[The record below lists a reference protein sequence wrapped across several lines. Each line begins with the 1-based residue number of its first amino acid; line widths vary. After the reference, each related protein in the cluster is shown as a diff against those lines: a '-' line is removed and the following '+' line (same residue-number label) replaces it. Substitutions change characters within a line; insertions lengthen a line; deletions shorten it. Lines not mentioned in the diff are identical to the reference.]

1 MKLSTFTYP
10 ASHQTPVAS
19 PPPIDPARTL
29 VILFGPSQLLD
40 VQGPIQA
47 ILSAYAGAAAIGCS
61 SSGEIFGTQVQD
73 DTLVVGLLQFDST
86 TVRTASAPVT
96 DPGHSFKAAQTLANQ
111 LMDPALRG
119 ILVLSDGLGVNGSDL
134 IHGLNSILPAHV
146 IVTGGLAGD
155 GNRFKRTW
163 VLKDGLPVSG
173 YVTAVGFYGSA
184 VRLTHGS
191 KGGWDLF
198 GPERLITRSQ
208 GNVLYELNRK
218 PALQLYKDYLG
229 QLASGLPGTALHFPL
244 AIRHTQQ
251 DSKRLVRTIL
261 AIDETAQSLTFA
273 GDMPE
278 GAYAQFMRANFDRL
292 IQGASDAATLAAAP
306 DSKSS
311 PTLSIAISCVG
322 RRIVLGERT
331 EEEVEA
337 VFDML
342 PKGAAQIGFYS
353 YGEISPYATGHCDLH
368 NQTMTLTTISEA
380 A

>member
-10 ASHQTPVAS
+10 ASHPTPIAS
-19 PPPIDPARTL
+19 HPLRHPAQTL
-29 VILFGPSQLLD
+29 VILFGPSHLLTD
-40 VQGPIQA
+40 PAPLTSV
-47 ILSAYAGAAAIGCS
+47 LSAYAGAAVVGCS

-73 DTLVVGLLQFDST
+73 DTLVVGVLEFAQT

-96 DPGHSFKAAQTLANQ
+96 DAGQSFQAAQAIATQ
-111 LMDPALRG
+111 LLDPSLQG
-119 ILVLSDGLGVNGSDL
+119 LLILSDGLKVNGSEL
-134 IHGLNSILPAHV
+134 IRGLNSKLPPTIL
-146 IVTGGLAGD
+146 VTGGLAGD
-155 GNRFKRTW
+155 GDRFKQTW
-163 VLKDGLPVSG
+163 VLHNDRPVSG
-173 YVTAVGFYGSA
+173 YVTAVGFYGPA

-218 PALQLYKDYLG
+218 PALHLYKEYLG
-229 QLASGLPGTALHFPL
+229 DLAGGLPGSALHFPL
-244 AIRHTQQ
+244 AIRSNPQ
-251 DSKRLVRTIL
+251 DPKRLVRTIL
-261 AIDETAQSLTFA
+261 AIDEAEQSLTFA

-278 GAYAQFMRANFDRL
+278 GHYAQFMRANFDRL
-292 IQGASDAATLAAAP
+292 IQGASEAATSATARSAA
-306 DSKSS
+306 DS

-337 VFDML
+337 VFDVL
-342 PKGAAQIGFYS
+342 PKDAAQIGFYS
-353 YGEISPYATGHCDLH
+353 YGEISPYTTGQCDLH

>member
-10 ASHQTPVAS
+10 AVHQASIASH
-19 PPPIDPARTL
+19 PIKDPARTL
-29 VILFGPSQLLD
+29 VILFGPSHLMNAPGL
-40 VQGPIQA
+40 IQTVLA
-47 ILSAYAGAAAIGCS
+47 AYPGAAAIGCS

-73 DTLVVGLLQFDST
+73 DTLVVGLLEFDST
-86 TVRTASAPVT
+86 TVRTASAQVT
-96 DPGHSFKAAQTLANQ
+96 DPSHSFEAAQTLANH
-111 LMDPALRG
+111 LIDPALRG
-119 ILVLSDGLGVNGSDL
+119 VLVLSDGLGVNGSEL
-134 IHGLNSILPAHV
+134 IRGLNAVLPAHV
-146 IVTGGLAGD
+146 VVSGGLAGD
-155 GNRFKRTW
+155 GDRFKRTW
-163 VLKDGLPVSG
+163 VVKDGLPVSG

-184 VRLTHGS
+184 IRLTHGS

-198 GPERLITRSQ
+198 GPERLITRSR
-208 GNVLYELNRK
+208 GNVLYQLNQK

-229 QLASGLPGTALHFPL
+229 ELTGGLPSTALHFPL
-244 AIRHTQQ
+244 AIRQTQQ
-251 DSKRLVRTIL
+251 DAKRLVRTIL
-261 AIDETAQSLTFA
+261 AVDESAQSLTFA

-292 IQGASDAATLAAAP
+292 IQGASDAATVAATLGAN
-306 DSKSS
+306 SS
-311 PTLSIAISCVG
+311 PILSIAISCVG
-322 RRIVLGERT
+322 RRLVLGERT

-353 YGEISPYATGHCDLH
+353 YGEISPYSTGHCDLH

>member
-10 ASHQTPVAS
+10 ASHQIPVAS
-19 PPPIDPARTL
+19 RPLADPARTL
-29 VILFGPSQLLD
+29 VILFGPSLLLD
-40 VQGPIQA
+40 TPGPVQTVLA
-47 ILSAYAGAAAIGCS
+47 AYPGAAAIGCS
-61 SSGEIFGTQVQD
+61 SSGEIFGTRIQD
-73 DTLVVGLLQFDST
+73 DTLVVGLLEFDST
-86 TVRTASAPVT
+86 TVRTASAHVA
-96 DPGHSFKAAQTLANQ
+96 DPGHSFDAAQALAGQ

-119 ILVLSDGLGVNGSDL
+119 VLVLSDGLGVNGSEL
-134 IHGLNSILPAHV
+134 IRGLNAVLPARV
-146 IVTGGLAGD
+146 VTSGGLAGD
-155 GNRFKRTW
+155 GDRFKRTW
-163 VLKDGLPVSG
+163 VVKDGRPVSG

-218 PALQLYKDYLG
+218 PALQLYKEYLG
-229 QLASGLPGTALHFPL
+229 GLAGGLPGAALHFPL

-251 DSKRLVRTIL
+251 DAKRLVRTIL

-306 DSKSS
+306 GTASA
-311 PTLSIAISCVG
+311 PTLSLAISCVG

-337 VFDML
+337 VFDVL
-342 PKGAAQIGFYS
+342 PEGAQQIGFYS
-353 YGEISPYATGHCDLH
+353 YGEISPYSTGQCDLH

>member
-10 ASHQTPVAS
+10 ASHRTPIAS
-19 PPPIDPARTL
+19 LPLKDPTRTL
-29 VILFGPSQLLD
+29 VILFGPSQLLNNPEP
-40 VQGPIQA
+40 VQTV
-47 ILSAYAGAAAIGCS
+47 LTAYAGAAAIGCS

-73 DTLVVGLLQFDST
+73 DTLVVGLLEFDST
-86 TVRTASAPVT
+86 TVRTASAKVT
-96 DPGHSFKAAQTLANQ
+96 DQSHSFDAAQTIAHQ
-111 LMDPALRG
+111 LHDPALRG

-134 IHGLNSILPAHV
+134 IRGLNSVLPAHV
-146 IVTGGLAGD
+146 VVTGGLAGD
-155 GNRFKRTW
+155 GDRFKQTW
-163 VLKDGLPVSG
+163 VLQEGRPVSG

-198 GPERLITRSQ
+198 GPERLITRSR
-208 GNVLYELNRK
+208 GNILYELNRK

-229 QLASGLPGTALHFPL
+229 ELASGLPGTALHFPL
-244 AIRHTQQ
+244 AIRRQQ
-251 DSKRLVRTIL
+251 GDAKHLVRTIL
-261 AIDETAQSLTFA
+261 AIDETDQSLTFA

-292 IQGASDAATLAAAP
+292 IQGASDAATSAATTKAAAT
-306 DSKSS
+306 

-337 VFDML
+337 AFDML
-342 PKGAAQIGFYS
+342 PTGSAQIGFYS

>member
-1 MKLSTFTYP
+1 MKLSTFTHP
-10 ASHQTPVAS
+10 ASHQTPIAS
-19 PPPIDPARTL
+19 PPLKDPARTL
-29 VILFGPSQLLD
+29 VILFGPSHLLD
-40 VQGPIQA
+40 APGPIQTVLA
-47 ILSAYAGAAAIGCS
+47 AYAGAAAIGCS

-73 DTLVVGLLQFDST
+73 DTLVVGLLEFDST
-86 TVRTASAPVT
+86 TVRTASALVA
-96 DPGHSFKAAQTLANQ
+96 DPGHSFDAAQALAKQ

-119 ILVLSDGLGVNGSDL
+119 VLVLSDGLSVNGSEL
-134 IHGLNSILPAHV
+134 IRGLNAVLPAQV
-146 IVTGGLAGD
+146 VVSGGLAGD
-155 GNRFKRTW
+155 GDRFKRTW
-163 VLKDGLPVSG
+163 VLHKGRPVSG
-173 YVTAVGFYGSA
+173 HVTAVGFYGSA
-184 VRLTHGS
+184 IRLTHGS

-198 GPERLITRSQ
+198 GPERLITRSH
-208 GNVLYELNRK
+208 GNVLYELNER
-218 PALQLYKDYLG
+218 PALQLYKEYLG
-229 QLASGLPGTALHFPL
+229 ERASGLPGTALHFPL
-244 AIRHTQQ
+244 AIRQTQQ

-261 AIDETAQSLTFA
+261 AVDESAQSLTFA

-292 IQGASDAATLAAAP
+292 IQGASDAATVATTTRAEA
-306 DSKSS
+306 S

-322 RRIVLGERT
+322 RRLVLGERT

-353 YGEISPYATGHCDLH
+353 YGEISPYSTGHCDLH

>member
-10 ASHQTPVAS
+10 AAHQTPIAS
-19 PPPIDPARTL
+19 HPLKDPARTL
-29 VILFGPSQLLD
+29 VILFGPSHLLD
-40 VQGPIQA
+40 HPGPIQA
-47 ILSAYAGAAAIGCS
+47 VLTAYAGAAAVGCS

-73 DTLVVGLLQFDST
+73 DTLVVGLVEFDST
-86 TVRTASAPVT
+86 HVRTASAHVA
-96 DPGHSFKAAQTLANQ
+96 DPGHSFEAAQTLAHQ

-119 ILVLSDGLGVNGSDL
+119 ILVLSDGLGVNGSEL
-134 IHGLNSILPAHV
+134 IRGLNSVLPAHV
-146 IVTGGLAGD
+146 VVTGGLAGD
-155 GNRFKRTW
+155 GDRFKRTW
-163 VLKDGLPVSG
+163 VLKDGLLVAG
-173 YVTAVGFYGSA
+173 HITAVGFYGSA

-198 GPERLITRSQ
+198 GPERLITRAQ
-208 GNVLYELNRK
+208 GNVLYELNQK
-218 PALQLYKDYLG
+218 PALQLYKEYLG
-229 QLASGLPGTALHFPL
+229 ELASGLPGAALHFPL
-244 AIRHTQQ
+244 AIRHTQT
-251 DSKRLVRTIL
+251 DTKRLVRTIL
-261 AIDETAQSLTFA
+261 AVDEGAQSLTFA

-292 IQGASDAATLAAAP
+292 IQGASDAATLAATSGTEHA
-306 DSKSS
+306 

-337 VFDML
+337 AFDVL

>member
-1 MKLSTFTYP
+1 MKLSTFSYP
-10 ASHQTPVAS
+10 ASHQPPIAS
-19 PPPIDPARTL
+19 PPLKDPARTL
-29 VILFGPSQLLD
+29 VILFGPSHLMD
-40 VQGPIQA
+40 TPGPVQTVLA
-47 ILSAYAGAAAIGCS
+47 AYAGAAAIGCS
-61 SSGEIFGTQVQD
+61 SSGEIFGAQVQD
-73 DTLVVGLLQFDST
+73 DTLVVGLLEFDST
-86 TVRTASAPVT
+86 TVRTASARVT
-96 DPGHSFKAAQTLANQ
+96 DPGHSFGAAQALANH
-111 LMDPALRG
+111 LIDPALRG
-119 ILVLSDGLGVNGSDL
+119 VLVLSDGLGVNGSEL
-134 IHGLNSILPAHV
+134 IRGLNAVLPAQV
-146 IVTGGLAGD
+146 VVSGGLAGD
-155 GNRFKRTW
+155 GGRFKRTW
-163 VLKDGLPVSG
+163 VVKDGLPVSG

-184 VRLTHGS
+184 IRLTHGS

-229 QLASGLPGTALHFPL
+229 ELASGLPGTALHFPL

-251 DSKRLVRTIL
+251 DAKRLVRTIL
-261 AIDETAQSLTFA
+261 AVDEGAQSLTFA

-292 IQGASDAATLAAAP
+292 IQGASDAATVAATP
-306 DSKSS
+306 GTDSS

-322 RRIVLGERT
+322 RRLVLGERT

-342 PKGAAQIGFYS
+342 PKDAAQIGFYS
-353 YGEISPYATGHCDLH
+353 YGEISPYSTGHCDLH

>member
-1 MKLSTFTYP
+1 M
-10 ASHQTPVAS
+10 
-19 PPPIDPARTL
+19 
-29 VILFGPSQLLD
+29 FGPSRLLD
-40 VQGPIQA
+40 APTPIQSVLA
-47 ILSAYAGAAAIGCS
+47 AYPGAAAIGCS
-61 SSGEIFGTQVQD
+61 SSGEIFGTHIQD
-73 DTLVVGLLQFDST
+73 DTLVVALIQFDHT
-86 TVRTASAPVT
+86 TVRTASAQVT
-96 DPGHSFKAAQTLANQ
+96 DPEKSFDAAQSIARQ

-119 ILVLSDGLGVNGSDL
+119 VLVLSDGLGVNGSEL
-134 IHGLNSILPAHV
+134 IRGINTILPAHV
-146 IVTGGLAGD
+146 VVSGGLAGD
-155 GNRFKRTW
+155 GDRFKRTW
-163 VLKDGLPVSG
+163 VIKDGLPAGS
-173 YVTAVGFYGSA
+173 YVTAVGLYGTA

-208 GNVLYELNRK
+208 GNVLYELNHK

-229 QLASGLPGTALHFPL
+229 ELASGLPGTALHFPL
-244 AIRHTQQ
+244 SIRQKQENT
-251 DSKRLVRTIL
+251 KRLVRTIL

-278 GAYAQFMRANFDRL
+278 GFYAQFMRANFDRL
-292 IQGASDAATLAAAP
+292 IQGASDAAGLASQSGT
-306 DSKSS
+306 DFT

-322 RRIVLGERT
+322 RRMVLGQRT

-337 VFDML
+337 AFDVL
-342 PKGAAQIGFYS
+342 PKGAQQIGFYS

>member
-10 ASHQTPVAS
+10 ASHQTPVATL
-19 PPPIDPARTL
+19 PLKDPARAL
-29 VILFGPSQLLD
+29 VILFGPSHLLD
-40 VQGPIQA
+40 TPGPIQTVLA
-47 ILSAYAGAAAIGCS
+47 AYAGAAAVGCS

-73 DTLVVGLLQFDST
+73 NTLVVGLLEFDSAT
-86 TVRTASAPVT
+86 IRTASAHVT
-96 DPGHSFKAAQTLANQ
+96 NPDHSFEAAEALARQ

-119 ILVLSDGLGVNGSDL
+119 VLVLSDGLGVNGSEL
-134 IHGLNSILPAHV
+134 IRGLNTVLPADV
-146 IVTGGLAGD
+146 VVTGGLAGD
-155 GNRFKRTW
+155 GDRFKRTW
-163 VLKDGLPVSG
+163 VLRDGQPVSG

-198 GPERLITRSQ
+198 GPERLITRSH
-208 GNVLYELNRK
+208 GNVLYELNQR

-229 QLASGLPGTALHFPL
+229 ELASGLPGTALHFPL
-244 AIRHTQQ
+244 AIRQTQQ
-251 DSKRLVRTIL
+251 DAKRLVRTIL
-261 AIDETAQSLTFA
+261 AVDESAQSLTFA

-292 IQGASDAATLAAAP
+292 IQGASDAATAATPSANP
-306 DSKSS
+306 S

-322 RRIVLGERT
+322 RRLVLGERT

-342 PKGAAQIGFYS
+342 PKGAAQVGFYS
-353 YGEISPYATGHCDLH
+353 YGEISPYSTGHCDLH

>member
-1 MKLSTFTYP
+1 MKLSTYTYADTDRAP
-10 ASHQTPVAS
+10 RASIPLKN
-19 PPPIDPARTL
+19 PDRTL
-29 VILFGPSQLLD
+29 LIMFGPSRLLD
-40 VQGPIQA
+40 TPEPIQSVLA
-47 ILSAYAGAAAIGCS
+47 AYPGAAAIGCS
-61 SSGEIFGTQVQD
+61 SSGEIIGTHIQD
-73 DTLVVGLLQFDST
+73 DTLVVGVIQFDST

-96 DPGHSFKAAQTLANQ
+96 DPGKSFEAAQSLANQ
-111 LMDPALRG
+111 LMAPGLG
-119 ILVLSDGLGVNGSDL
+119 GVLVLSDGLGVNGSEL
-134 IHGLNSILPAHV
+134 IRGLNSVLPAN
-146 IVTGGLAGD
+146 IVVSGGLAGD
-155 GNRFKRTW
+155 GDRFKRTW
-163 VLKDGLPVSG
+163 VVKDGLPVGG
-173 YVTAVGFYGSA
+173 YVTAVGLYGTA

-208 GNVLYELNRK
+208 GNVLYELNHK

-229 QLASGLPGTALHFPL
+229 ELANGLPGTALHFPL
-244 AIRHTQQ
+244 SIRQAQ
-251 DSKRLVRTIL
+251 ENAKRLVRTIL
-261 AIDETAQSLTFA
+261 AIDHTAQSLTFA

-292 IQGASDAATLAAAP
+292 IQGASDAATLAAP
-306 DSKSS
+306 FGTDSS

-322 RRIVLGERT
+322 RRMVLGQRT

-337 VFDML
+337 AFDVL
-342 PKGAAQIGFYS
+342 PKGAQQVGFYS

>member
-1 MKLSTFTYP
+1 MRLSTYTYP
-10 ASHQTPVAS
+10 ASHRTPIAS
-19 PPPIDPARTL
+19 PPLKDPSRTL
-29 VILFGPSQLLD
+29 VILFGPSQLID
-40 VQGPIQA
+40 DPGPIQA
-47 ILSAYAGAAAIGCS
+47 VLTACAGAAAIGCS
-61 SSGEIFGTQVQD
+61 SSGEIFGTQVHD

-86 TVRTASAPVT
+86 SVRTASAPVT
-96 DPGHSFKAAQTLANQ
+96 NPGHSFTAAQSLANQ

-134 IHGLNSILPAHV
+134 IRGLNSVLPTHV

-155 GNRFKRTW
+155 GDRFKRTW
-163 VLKDGLPVSG
+163 VVKDGLPVSG

-218 PALQLYKDYLG
+218 PALHLYKDYLG

-251 DSKRLVRTIL
+251 DAKRLVRTIL

-292 IQGASDAATLAAAP
+292 IQGASDAATLATAP
-306 DSKSS
+306 GTESS

-337 VFDML
+337 VFDVL
-342 PKGAAQIGFYS
+342 PKGTAQIGFYS

>member
-10 ASHQTPVAS
+10 ASHRTPIAS
-19 PPPIDPARTL
+19 LPLKDPARTL
-29 VILFGPSQLLD
+29 VILFGPSQLLENPEP
-40 VQGPIQA
+40 VQTVLA
-47 ILSAYAGAAAIGCS
+47 AYAGAAAVGCS

-73 DTLVVGLLQFDST
+73 DTLVVGLLEFDGT
-86 TVRTASAPVT
+86 TVRTASAKVT
-96 DPGHSFKAAQTLANQ
+96 DQSHSFDAAQTIANQ
-111 LMDPALRG
+111 LHDPALRG

-134 IHGLNSILPAHV
+134 IRGLNSVLPAHV
-146 IVTGGLAGD
+146 VVTGGLAGD
-155 GNRFKRTW
+155 GDRFKHTW
-163 VLKDGLPVSG
+163 VLQEGRPVSG
-173 YVTAVGFYGSA
+173 YITAVGFYGSA

-198 GPERLITRSQ
+198 GPERLITRSR
-208 GNVLYELNRK
+208 GNILYELNRK

-229 QLASGLPGTALHFPL
+229 ELASGLPGTALHFPL
-244 AIRHTQQ
+244 AIRRQQ
-251 DSKRLVRTIL
+251 GDAKHLVRTIL
-261 AIDETAQSLTFA
+261 AIDETDQSLTFA

-292 IQGASDAATLAAAP
+292 IQGASDAATAAATA
-306 DSKSS
+306 KAAAT

-337 VFDML
+337 AFDML
-342 PKGAAQIGFYS
+342 PTGAAQIGFYS

>member
-10 ASHQTPVAS
+10 VAHQTPIAS
-19 PPPIDPARTL
+19 HPLKDPARTL
-29 VILFGPSQLLD
+29 VILFGPSHLMD
-40 VQGPIQA
+40 TPGPVQTVLA
-47 ILSAYAGAAAIGCS
+47 AYAGAAAIGCS

-73 DTLVVGLLQFDST
+73 DTLVVGLLEFDST
-86 TVRTASAPVT
+86 TVRTASAQVT
-96 DPGHSFKAAQTLANQ
+96 NPDHSFEAAQALANH
-111 LMDPALRG
+111 LIDPTLRG
-119 ILVLSDGLGVNGSDL
+119 VLVLSDGLGVNGSEL
-134 IHGLNSILPAHV
+134 IRGLNAVLPAHV
-146 IVTGGLAGD
+146 VVSGGLAGD
-155 GNRFKRTW
+155 GDRFKRTW
-163 VLKDGLPVSG
+163 VVKDGLPVSG
-173 YVTAVGFYGSA
+173 YVTAVGFYGPA

-198 GPERLITRSQ
+198 GPERLITRSR
-208 GNVLYELNRK
+208 GNVLHELNQK

-229 QLASGLPGTALHFPL
+229 ELASGLPGTALHFPL

-251 DSKRLVRTIL
+251 DAKRLVRTIL
-261 AIDETAQSLTFA
+261 AVDETAQSLTFA

-342 PKGAAQIGFYS
+342 PKGAEQIGFYS
-353 YGEISPYATGHCDLH
+353 YGEISPYSTGHCDLH

>member
-1 MKLSTFTYP
+1 MKLDTVAYP
-10 ASHQTPVAS
+10 ASHQTPVGS
-19 PPPIDPARTL
+19 VPLKDPSRTL
-29 VILFGPSQLLD
+29 VILFGPSHLLEAPGP
-40 VQGPIQA
+40 VQTV
-47 ILSAYAGAAAIGCS
+47 LTAYAGAAAVGCS
-61 SSGEIFGTQVQD
+61 SSGEIFGTRVQD

-86 TVRTASAPVT
+86 TVRTAAARVT
-96 DPGHSFKAAQTLANQ
+96 DPGHSFEAARTLAQQ
-111 LMDPALRG
+111 LMAPLLRG
-119 ILVLSDGLGVNGSDL
+119 VLVLSDGLGVNGSEL
-134 IHGLNSILPAHV
+134 IRGLNSVFPANV
-146 IVTGGLAGD
+146 VVTGGLAGD
-155 GNRFKRTW
+155 GDRFKRTW
-163 VLKDGLPVSG
+163 VLHGGRPVAG
-173 YVTAVGFYGSA
+173 HVTAVGFYGSA

-218 PALQLYKDYLG
+218 PALHLYKEYLG
-229 QLASGLPGTALHFPL
+229 DLASGLPGAALHFPL

-251 DSKRLVRTIL
+251 DAKRLVRTIL
-261 AIDETAQSLTFA
+261 AIDEAAQSLTFA

-292 IQGASDAATLAAAP
+292 IQGASDAATVAAEPGTA
-306 DSKSS
+306 SS
-311 PTLSIAISCVG
+311 STLSIAISCVG

-337 VFDML
+337 VFDVL
-342 PKGAAQIGFYS
+342 PTGAQQIGFYS
-353 YGEISPYATGHCDLH
+353 YGEISPYSTGHCDLH

>member
-1 MKLSTFTYP
+1 MKLSTYTYP
-10 ASHQTPVAS
+10 ASLQTPIAS
-19 PPPIDPARTL
+19 HAFKDPARTL
-29 VILFGPSQLLD
+29 VILFGPSHLLD
-40 VQGPIQA
+40 APGPIQTV
-47 ILSAYAGAAAIGCS
+47 LSAYAGAATIGCS
-61 SSGEIFGTQVQD
+61 SSGEIFGTRIQD
-73 DTLVVGLLQFDST
+73 DTLVVGLLEFDST
-86 TVRTASAPVT
+86 TVRSASAQVT
-96 DPGHSFKAAQTLANQ
+96 DPEHSFDAAQTVAKQ
-111 LMDPALRG
+111 LMDPTLRG
-119 ILVLSDGLGVNGSDL
+119 VLVLSDGLGVNGSEL
-134 IHGLNSILPAHV
+134 IRGLNAILPSRV
-146 IVTGGLAGD
+146 VVSGGLAGD
-155 GNRFKRTW
+155 GDRFKRTW
-163 VLKDGLPVSG
+163 VVKDGLPVSG

-184 VRLTHGS
+184 IRLTHGC

-229 QLASGLPGTALHFPL
+229 DLASGLPGTALHFPL

-251 DSKRLVRTIL
+251 DTKHLVRTIL
-261 AIDETAQSLTFA
+261 AIDETSQSLTFA

-278 GAYAQFMRANFDRL
+278 GAYARFMRANFDRL

-306 DSKSS
+306 GTASS

-337 VFDML
+337 VFDVL
-342 PKGAAQIGFYS
+342 PKGTQQIGFYS
-353 YGEISPYATGHCDLH
+353 YGEISPYSTGQCDLH

>member
-10 ASHQTPVAS
+10 AAHQAPIASHAIKS
-19 PPPIDPARTL
+19 PARTL
-29 VILFGPSQLLD
+29 VILFGPSHLMNAP
-40 VQGPIQA
+40 GPIQTVLA
-47 ILSAYAGAAAIGCS
+47 AYAGAAAIGCS

-73 DTLVVGLLQFDST
+73 DTLVVGLLEFDST
-86 TVRTASAPVT
+86 TVRTASAQVT
-96 DPGHSFKAAQTLANQ
+96 DPNHSFEAAQALATH
-111 LMDPALRG
+111 LIDPALRG
-119 ILVLSDGLGVNGSDL
+119 VLVLSDGLGVNGSEL
-134 IHGLNSILPAHV
+134 IRGLNAVLPAHV
-146 IVTGGLAGD
+146 VVSGGLAGD
-155 GNRFKRTW
+155 GDRFKRTW
-163 VLKDGLPVSG
+163 VLNEGWPMSG

-184 VRLTHGS
+184 IRLTHGS

-208 GNVLYELNRK
+208 GNVLYELNHK

-229 QLASGLPGTALHFPL
+229 ELAGGLPGTALHFPL
-244 AIRHTQQ
+244 AIRQTQQ
-251 DSKRLVRTIL
+251 DAKRLVRTIL
-261 AIDETAQSLTFA
+261 AVDEGAQSLTFA

-292 IQGASDAATLAAAP
+292 IQGASDAATVAATP
-306 DSKSS
+306 GTDSF

-337 VFDML
+337 VFDVL
-342 PKGAAQIGFYS
+342 PKGTAQIGFYS

>member
-10 ASHQTPVAS
+10 AAHQAPIASHALK
-19 PPPIDPARTL
+19 DPARTL
-29 VILFGPSQLLD
+29 IILFGPSHLMNAP
-40 VQGPIQA
+40 GPIQTVLA
-47 ILSAYAGAAAIGCS
+47 AYAGAAAIGCS
-61 SSGEIFGTQVQD
+61 SSGEIFGTQVHD
-73 DTLVVGLLQFDST
+73 DTLVVGLLEFEST
-86 TVRTASAPVT
+86 AVRTAAAHVT
-96 DPGHSFKAAQTLANQ
+96 DPGHSFEAAQTLAHQ
-111 LMDPALRG
+111 LLDPALRG
-119 ILVLSDGLGVNGSDL
+119 VLVLSDGLGVNGSEL
-134 IHGLNSILPAHV
+134 IRGLNAVLPAHV
-146 IVTGGLAGD
+146 VVSGGLAGD
-155 GNRFKRTW
+155 GDRFKRTW
-163 VLKDGLPVSG
+163 VLNEGQPMSG

-184 VRLTHGS
+184 IRLTHGS

-208 GNVLYELNRK
+208 GNVLYEMNHK

-229 QLASGLPGTALHFPL
+229 ELAGGLPGTALHFPL
-244 AIRHTQQ
+244 AIRQTQQ
-251 DSKRLVRTIL
+251 DAKRLVRTIL
-261 AIDETAQSLTFA
+261 AVDEGAQSLTFA

-292 IQGASDAATLAAAP
+292 IQGASDAATVAATP
-306 DSKSS
+306 GTDSS

-337 VFDML
+337 VFEVL
-342 PKGAAQIGFYS
+342 PKGTAQIGFYS

>member
-10 ASHQTPVAS
+10 ASHPTPIAS
-19 PPPIDPARTL
+19 HPLRNPARTL
-29 VILFGPSQLLD
+29 VILFGPSHLLD
-40 VQGPIQA
+40 APGPIQTV
-47 ILSAYAGAAAIGCS
+47 LTAYAGAAAVGCS

-73 DTLVVGLLQFDST
+73 DTLVVGLLEFDST
-86 TVRTASAPVT
+86 TVRTASAHVA
-96 DPGHSFKAAQTLANQ
+96 DPGHSFDAAQAIAKQ
-111 LMDPALRG
+111 LMDSTLRG
-119 ILVLSDGLGVNGSDL
+119 ILVLSDGLGVNGSEL
-134 IHGLNSILPAHV
+134 IRGLNAVLPPQV
-146 IVTGGLAGD
+146 VVSGGLAGD
-155 GNRFKRTW
+155 GDRFKRTW
-163 VLKDGLPVSG
+163 VVKDGLPVSG
-173 YVTAVGFYGSA
+173 YVTAIGFYGSA
-184 VRLTHGS
+184 IRLTHGS

-208 GNVLYELNRK
+208 GNVLYELNQK

-229 QLASGLPGTALHFPL
+229 ELAGGLPGTALHFPL

-251 DSKRLVRTIL
+251 EAKRLVRTIL
-261 AIDETAQSLTFA
+261 AVDERAQSLTFA

-306 DSKSS
+306 GTASS

-322 RRIVLGERT
+322 RRLVLGERT

-337 VFDML
+337 AFDML

-353 YGEISPYATGHCDLH
+353 YGEISPYSTGHCDLH

>member
-10 ASHQTPVAS
+10 ASHQAPIAS
-19 PPPIDPARTL
+19 PPLKDPARTL
-29 VILFGPSQLLD
+29 VILFGPSHLLD
-40 VQGPIQA
+40 APGPIQTVLA
-47 ILSAYAGAAAIGCS
+47 AYAGAAAIGCS

-73 DTLVVGLLQFDST
+73 DTLVIGLLEFDST
-86 TVRTASAPVT
+86 TVRTASALVA
-96 DPGHSFKAAQTLANQ
+96 DPGHSFDAAQALAKQ

-119 ILVLSDGLGVNGSDL
+119 VLVLSDGLSVNGSEL
-134 IHGLNSILPAHV
+134 IRGLNAVLPAEV
-146 IVTGGLAGD
+146 VVSGGLAGD
-155 GNRFKRTW
+155 GDRFKRTW
-163 VLKDGLPVSG
+163 VLHKGRPVSG
-173 YVTAVGFYGSA
+173 HVTAVGFYGSA
-184 VRLTHGS
+184 IRLTHGS

-198 GPERLITRSQ
+198 GPERLITRSH
-208 GNVLYELNRK
+208 GNVLYELNER
-218 PALQLYKDYLG
+218 PALQLYKEYLG
-229 QLASGLPGTALHFPL
+229 ELASGLPGTALHFPL
-244 AIRHTQQ
+244 AIRQTQQ

-261 AIDETAQSLTFA
+261 AVDESAQSLTFA

-292 IQGASDAATLAAAP
+292 IQGASDAATVATTTGTEA
-306 DSKSS
+306 S

-322 RRIVLGERT
+322 RRLVLGERT

-353 YGEISPYATGHCDLH
+353 YCEISPYSTGHCDLH